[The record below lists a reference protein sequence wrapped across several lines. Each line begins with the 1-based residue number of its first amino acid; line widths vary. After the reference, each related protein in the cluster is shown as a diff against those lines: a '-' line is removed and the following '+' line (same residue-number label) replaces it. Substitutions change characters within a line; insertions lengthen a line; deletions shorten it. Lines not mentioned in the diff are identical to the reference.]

1 MDRLRGKDLFNFLKI
16 NVITTFGGGFFGG
29 SLLCLGLGL
38 LLLLAVLLLLCLLHF
53 LHLAEI
59 VFNLRCGF
67 AHGDHQLKYEFVS
80 QVDQEAV

>member
-1 MDRLRGKDLFNFLKI
+1 MKGDDLFNFFKI
-16 NVITTFGGGFFGG
+16 NVIAAFGGGFFGG
-29 SLLCLGLGL
+29 CLLGLGLGL

-67 AHGDHQLKYEFVS
+67 AHGDHQLKNEFVS
-80 QVDQEAV
+80 QVDQKAV